1 MIIHYVLVISAA
13 LMFSLQFFFN
23 QGYQKASGKGLSQSL
38 NFTAYTSIL
47 TIFIMLVLGGFKVQI
62 SSLVIMLSCI
72 NAINSILYSYA
83 AIRAFEK
90 ANLSVFSVF
99 AMLGGM
105 ILPFLYGVIFNNEPM
120 SWTKGA
126 CVVLIILALAITI
139 KGEKNI
145 GRGVI
150 FYIIV
155 FISNGMGGVL
165 STIHQNSANPVS
177 SESYMIWKSVI
188 TVIMCAIIMFIVYKK
203 INFESW
209 KAIKFTLGYGLFY
222 GVGNLFLLI
231 SLVHLSASVQYPL
244 ITGGTMVFSTIISI
258 VRREK
263 LTATTII
270 SAVLALGASI
280 VIAL

>member
-62 SSLVIMLSCI
+62 SSLVIMISCI

-105 ILPFLYGVIFNNEPM
+105 ILPFLYGVIFNGEPM

-165 STIHQNSANPVS
+165 STIHQNSQNPVS
-177 SESYMIWKSVI
+177 SESYMIWKSII
-188 TVIMCAIIMFIVYKK
+188 TVAVCAIIMLIVYKK
-203 INFESW
+203 I
-209 KAIKFTLGYGLFY
+209 KF
-222 GVGNLFLLI
+222 N
-231 SLVHLSASVQYPL
+231 
-244 ITGGTMVFSTIISI
+244 IT
-258 VRREK
+258 
-263 LTATTII
+263 
-270 SAVLALGASI
+270 
-280 VIAL
+280 

>member
-1 MIIHYVLVISAA
+1 M
-13 LMFSLQFFFN
+13 
-23 QGYQKASGKGLSQSL
+23 
-38 NFTAYTSIL
+38 
-47 TIFIMLVLGGFKVQI
+47 
-62 SSLVIMLSCI
+62 
-72 NAINSILYSYA
+72 
-83 AIRAFEK
+83 
-90 ANLSVFSVF
+90 
-99 AMLGGM
+99 
-105 ILPFLYGVIFNNEPM
+105 
-120 SWTKGA
+120 
-126 CVVLIILALAITI
+126 ITI

-155 FISNGMGGVL
+155 FISNGMGGVV

-188 TVIMCAIIMFIVYKK
+188 TVIMCAIIMLIVYKK

-209 KAIKFTLGYGLFY
+209 KAVKFTLGYGLFY

-231 SLVHLSASVQYPL
+231 ALVHLSASVQYPL
-244 ITGGTMVFSTIISI
+244 ITGGTMVFSTVISI

-270 SAVLALGASI
+270 SAILALAASI
-280 VIAL
+280 VIAF